1 MLMKGIFTMDL
12 PSRFLILIS
21 NEKMTTWITT
31 RHQSPS
37 GLCSLCQAA
46 SVRDPHLCEHQSR
59 VSNSCTSSGFN

>member
-21 NEKMTTWITT
+21 NEKMTTRITT
-31 RHQSPS
+31 RHQLLS
-37 GLCSLCQAA
+37 GLCSRCQAD
-46 SVRDPHLCEHQSR
+46 SIKDPHLREHQSP